1 MSVVYCNFTYQFKRN
16 RALKTGKIYRRLYTD
31 PETRGCDWMMPLLII
46 MAAASQAVVLAAIA
60 YSFRQ
65 ARQFGV
71 NIGLVQVIWSINP
84 FLLSIIDLKCL
95 ELHKII
101 GFLLIMT
108 CTGLIGFSER
118 IMKDD
123 RPSLQAV
130 VIASFIVPAA
140 QLINSLIARWA
151 LLVKQV
157 DP

>member
-1 MSVVYCNFTYQFKRN
+1 
-16 RALKTGKIYRRLYTD
+16 
-31 PETRGCDWMMPLLII
+31 MMPLLII
-46 MAAASQAVVLAAIA
+46 MAAVSQAVVLAAIA

-65 ARQFGV
+65 AKQFGV

-130 VIASFIVPAA
+130 VIASFIVPAT